1 MSKTIYFGSGWF
13 NEDQLAAY
21 NDAYMALE
29 QNPTVDMYNSYI
41 PREHQYHDLEVAD
54 HPELLHDR
62 EWSTG
67 TFRGD
72 INGIKTSDVTVAIYL
87 PFDED
92 PGLAMEIGYA
102 HAIGKHVLMVGVGQI
117 TLLRCPNCPITTL
130 TDQPSTFTKAA
141 CTNERGS
148 FTTVGYDGFGC
159 DK

>member
-54 HPELLHDR
+54 HPELLYDR

-102 HAIGKHVLMVGVGQI
+102 HAIGKHVLMVIPDEHYGEDINLMTWGGADNVIKMSQLSNYNFNRPTFDFYEGGV
-117 TLLRCPNCPITTL
+117 
-130 TDQPSTFTKAA
+130 
-141 CTNERGS
+141 
-148 FTTVGYDGFGC
+148 Y
-159 DK
+159 